1 MANIFQWLKAF
12 VKVGCLM
19 EFTPLDKILG
29 MTLWFVKR
37 SKGFAEK
44 DRLHRGFINDRL
56 DARLAK
62 DDPRIDLYEA
72 PKLQMVKADRLA

>member
-1 MANIFQWLKAF
+1 MANIFQWLKSF

-19 EFTPLDKILG
+19 EFPPVDKILVLA
-29 MTLWFVKR
+29 LWFVKR
-37 SKGFAEK
+37 SKSFAEK

-62 DDPRIDLYEA
+62 EDPRIDLY
-72 PKLQMVKADRLA
+72 DTFSSINF